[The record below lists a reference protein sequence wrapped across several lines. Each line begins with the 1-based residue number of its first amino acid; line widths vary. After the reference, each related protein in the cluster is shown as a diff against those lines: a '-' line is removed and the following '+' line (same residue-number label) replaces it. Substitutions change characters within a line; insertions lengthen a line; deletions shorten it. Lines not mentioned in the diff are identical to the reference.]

1 MTIWRHLFLNYLF
14 KIPFL
19 ERDDID
25 SLPYV
30 VTATLLTL
38 PVSLHEDVLDVLC
51 WHLLPF
57 TMNTAERPSTVDNCV
72 LPGKNVSCRK
82 QMNDYNPRLTERV
95 NSDFS
100 SFMLNA
106 SSQFCKV
113 SIINKNIFHSKTEVT
128 WLENCCFKCWN
139 YFSKRKLWQH
149 IEIRLKGH
157 F

>member
-1 MTIWRHLFLNYLF
+1 MQISFSKEQLNLAPKF
-14 KIPFL
+14 SFCHFDSNLAFQIPFL

-72 LPGKNVSCRK
+72 LPGTCSR
-82 QMNDYNPRLTERV
+82 
-95 NSDFS
+95 
-100 SFMLNA
+100 
-106 SSQFCKV
+106 
-113 SIINKNIFHSKTEVT
+113 
-128 WLENCCFKCWN
+128 
-139 YFSKRKLWQH
+139 
-149 IEIRLKGH
+149 
-157 F
+157 